1 MLILPR
7 PHDMMGTQVTTAKL
21 AAIRYHNHGA
31 VHREIIV
38 MYPNIVIW
46 LQDTII
52 IIFNRITDDDE
63 CCKCLCPVILFSARH
78 PAPLHHLARHKQ
90 AAGGSFDV
98 DRGPFYVDR
107 HQPEESCIG
116 LSLQTCTLN
125 LV

>member
-1 MLILPR
+1 MPMPCDSIFLVGHL
-7 PHDMMGTQVTTAKL
+7 TQEA
-21 AAIRYHNHGA
+21 HSGA
-31 VHREIIV
+31 TEVSEH
-38 MYPNIVIW
+38 YD
-46 LQDTII
+46 QA
-52 IIFNRITDDDE
+52 
-63 CCKCLCPVILFSARH
+63 ARH

-98 DRGPFYVDR
+98 DRGPFDVDQ